1 MVKEK
6 RNLHNILLIIIRI
19 FRRMPLLT
27 LGTFTIPLIGG
38 LLTFYTYSA
47 QVNII
52 NIISNNSGN
61 SDWRNLLLLSLK
73 PIIVFTSIFALQAL
87 STTIGNILRNKMNAK
102 VTLIFQSKI
111 IDIANN
117 IEFENF
123 DDEEFCNKLQ
133 RAKNVV
139 GEDLVGIMNFL
150 IASISHAAELLS
162 IIWLAATSGYPIIVI
177 VVISMISINVYLR
190 MSTEMKVRK
199 LGREIT
205 YDGRVG
211 DYLSNVLVEPNAI
224 REMRIYNSIRYFLET
239 WGTIITSQHRKRY
252 DARRFEIKV
261 GLLVAAIQTTSIFL
275 VLRMLIGKITTSGSV
290 TTGVIAVLFMALLSC
305 GNKIMY
311 LIWPLSKLYISGTKL
326 YDLNE
331 ILKLES
337 TPKKNNNSDENLEID
352 RITPIE
358 ISDMSFKYSKSTKV
372 VLSNINL
379 TIKKNEK
386 IAIVGENG
394 VGKSTLIKLILG
406 QYKPTAGKITWNDK
420 SYIPNKMSVVFQN
433 FIRFELSLREN
444 IALGNVEEFNNDKKI
459 IEALK
464 KCDLIELYTR
474 LGSLDAKLGKL
485 TEGGR
490 QLSGGQWQKLA
501 IARAIFNDA
510 EFVVF
515 DETTSAIDP
524 NAEVEIFNKLMDICK
539 EKTAIF
545 ISHRL
550 GWARNA
556 ERVIVMDDGQ
566 VAEMG
571 THDDLMKLNGIYSKM
586 YTLQSSWYR

>member
-1 MVKEK
+1 
-6 RNLHNILLIIIRI
+6 
-19 FRRMPLLT
+19 MPLLT